1 MIFFIEPLDPIPGAG
16 WAHCPQTLRRRAM
29 GRPVTLEL
37 WWTFVRFLKEAMQI
51 LGTGNVGRGFQ
62 VVVHL
67 LTWPSLSVP
76 ISWPLLTTV
85 SGLNNRYCWGL
96 PAANPSGESKERKKH
111 LHNRENLNKVV
122 DSFLQLSSSRLPCI
136 CRIGNGMVHLPQM
149 KHSLAGH

>member
-51 LGTGNVGRGFQ
+51 LGTGNVGRDFQ

-96 PAANPSGESKERKKH
+96 PAANPSGESKEKKKKKNIFTIERTWTR
-111 LHNRENLNKVV
+111 LWIPFCSSAAVG
-122 DSFLQLSSSRLPCI
+122 FLAYAGSA
-136 CRIGNGMVHLPQM
+136 MV
-149 KHSLAGH
+149 